1 MTKKFVPIKLNLICP
16 VPSDIEIAQ
25 AAEIK
30 PILQVA

>member
-1 MTKKFVPIKLNLICP
+1 MTKKFVPTKLNLIRP